1 MVCERD
7 VCFSLSLVPSLGVGL
22 SRLDDQKKKKST
34 RVHLLCRHEQRFPRF
49 TRAQSIGGH
58 RESSSTGRTITTRNR
73 ICPFVSSFSVLL
85 YIKLLLF
92 DFFACVVIKFIS
104 SFSFFFFFSRVKNIL
119 TWRFDTEARRCF
131 FVAPRDVSVA
141 FAKKKQRK
149 ERKFLHS
156 NSHKRTRAL
165 THNAVVN
172 TRSFANT
179 WITMMSSSLS
189 ASQHVFVQHQ
199 QKSSSSLSSRK
210 NSSSS
215 LTTTTRRHSS
225 KRGVI
230 TSSKVS
236 SSQSDVIT
244 NNAVQI
250 PTKPTG
256 EPKVVYIFNS
266 KTCDGGAELKDILG
280 NKCVSFSLHPH

>member
-1 MVCERD
+1 MFFCGSSSFVTRF
-7 VCFSLSLVPSLGVGL
+7 VSFRGVEL
-22 SRLDDQKKKKST
+22 PEEKKK
-34 RVHLLCRHEQRFPRF
+34 
-49 TRAQSIGGH
+49 
-58 RESSSTGRTITTRNR
+58 RNVFIR
-73 ICPFVSSFSVLL
+73 IHTN
-85 YIKLLLF
+85 
-92 DFFACVVIKFIS
+92 A
-104 SFSFFFFFSRVKNIL
+104 
-119 TWRFDTEARRCF
+119 
-131 FVAPRDVSVA
+131 
-141 FAKKKQRK
+141 
-149 ERKFLHS
+149 
-156 NSHKRTRAL
+156 RAL
-165 THNAVVN
+165 SHTHVN
-172 TRSFANT
+172 TRSFVAKT

-189 ASQHVFVQHQ
+189 ASRHVFVQQ

-215 LTTTTRRHSS
+215 LTIQTTRRHSS

-280 NKCVSFSLHPH
+280 NKCVSFSLLPCRESWLSRECSETNSQRDTFFFIF

>member
-1 MVCERD
+1 MFFCGSSSFVTRF
-7 VCFSLSLVPSLGVGL
+7 VSFRGVEL
-22 SRLDDQKKKKST
+22 PEEKKK
-34 RVHLLCRHEQRFPRF
+34 
-49 TRAQSIGGH
+49 
-58 RESSSTGRTITTRNR
+58 RNVFIR
-73 ICPFVSSFSVLL
+73 IHTN
-85 YIKLLLF
+85 
-92 DFFACVVIKFIS
+92 A
-104 SFSFFFFFSRVKNIL
+104 
-119 TWRFDTEARRCF
+119 
-131 FVAPRDVSVA
+131 
-141 FAKKKQRK
+141 
-149 ERKFLHS
+149 
-156 NSHKRTRAL
+156 RAL
-165 THNAVVN
+165 SHTHVN

-189 ASQHVFVQHQ
+189 ASQHVFVQQ

-215 LTTTTRRHSS
+215 LTTTRRHQ
-225 KRGVI
+225 KLPGVI

-280 NKCVSFSLHPH
+280 NKCVSFSLFPCERVG

>member
-1 MVCERD
+1 MFFCGSSSFVTRF
-7 VCFSLSLVPSLGVGL
+7 VSFRGVEL
-22 SRLDDQKKKKST
+22 PEEKKK
-34 RVHLLCRHEQRFPRF
+34 
-49 TRAQSIGGH
+49 
-58 RESSSTGRTITTRNR
+58 RNVFIR
-73 ICPFVSSFSVLL
+73 IHTN
-85 YIKLLLF
+85 
-92 DFFACVVIKFIS
+92 A
-104 SFSFFFFFSRVKNIL
+104 
-119 TWRFDTEARRCF
+119 
-131 FVAPRDVSVA
+131 
-141 FAKKKQRK
+141 
-149 ERKFLHS
+149 
-156 NSHKRTRAL
+156 RAL
-165 THNAVVN
+165 SHTHVN
-172 TRSFANT
+172 TRSFVANT

-189 ASQHVFVQHQ
+189 ASRHVFVQQ

-215 LTTTTRRHSS
+215 LTTTTTTRRHQ

-280 NKCVSFSLHPH
+280 NKCVSFSLFPCERVG

>member
-1 MVCERD
+1 MMI
-7 VCFSLSLVPSLGVGL
+7 
-22 SRLDDQKKKKST
+22 
-34 RVHLLCRHEQRFPRF
+34 
-49 TRAQSIGGH
+49 SIGG
-58 RESSSTGRTITTRNR
+58 TGHTITTTRNR
-73 ICPFVSSFSVLL
+73 ASVCIIHSVYNTRCLTFL
-85 YIKLLLF
+85 
-92 DFFACVVIKFIS
+92 CVVIRPNS
-104 SFSFFFFFSRVKNIL
+104 SLKKKKTREKNIL
-119 TWRFDTEARRCF
+119 TWRFDQKARRCF
-131 FVAPRDVSVA
+131 FVAPRDLCRLNS
-141 FAKKKQRK
+141 KKKKGNFFIRI
-149 ERKFLHS
+149 HT
-156 NSHKRTRAL
+156 HARAL
-165 THNAVVN
+165 SHTHVN

-215 LTTTTRRHSS
+215 LTIQTTRRHSS

-280 NKCVSFSLHPH
+280 NKCVSFSLFPCERVG

>member
-1 MVCERD
+1 MFFCGSSRRFGCLRRKNRKVN
-7 VCFSLSLVPSLGVGL
+7 FS
-22 SRLDDQKKKKST
+22 
-34 RVHLLCRHEQRFPRF
+34 
-49 TRAQSIGGH
+49 I
-58 RESSSTGRTITTRNR
+58 R
-73 ICPFVSSFSVLL
+73 IHTN
-85 YIKLLLF
+85 
-92 DFFACVVIKFIS
+92 A
-104 SFSFFFFFSRVKNIL
+104 
-119 TWRFDTEARRCF
+119 
-131 FVAPRDVSVA
+131 
-141 FAKKKQRK
+141 
-149 ERKFLHS
+149 
-156 NSHKRTRAL
+156 RAL
-165 THNAVVN
+165 SHTTHVN

-215 LTTTTRRHSS
+215 LTIQTTRRHSS

-280 NKCVSFSLHPH
+280 NKCVSFSLNPLLTRVG

>member
-1 MVCERD
+1 M
-7 VCFSLSLVPSLGVGL
+7 
-22 SRLDDQKKKKST
+22 
-34 RVHLLCRHEQRFPRF
+34 
-49 TRAQSIGGH
+49 
-58 RESSSTGRTITTRNR
+58 
-73 ICPFVSSFSVLL
+73 
-85 YIKLLLF
+85 
-92 DFFACVVIKFIS
+92 
-104 SFSFFFFFSRVKNIL
+104 

-165 THNAVVN
+165 THNTVVN

-179 WITMMSSSLS
+179 PWITMMSSSLS

-215 LTTTTRRHSS
+215 LTIQTTRRHSS

-280 NKCVSFSLHPH
+280 NKCVSFSLNPHYERVG

>member
-1 MVCERD
+1 
-7 VCFSLSLVPSLGVGL
+7 
-22 SRLDDQKKKKST
+22 
-34 RVHLLCRHEQRFPRF
+34 
-49 TRAQSIGGH
+49 
-58 RESSSTGRTITTRNR
+58 
-73 ICPFVSSFSVLL
+73 
-85 YIKLLLF
+85 
-92 DFFACVVIKFIS
+92 
-104 SFSFFFFFSRVKNIL
+104 
-119 TWRFDTEARRCF
+119 
-131 FVAPRDVSVA
+131 
-141 FAKKKQRK
+141 
-149 ERKFLHS
+149 
-156 NSHKRTRAL
+156 
-165 THNAVVN
+165 
-172 TRSFANT
+172 
-179 WITMMSSSLS
+179 MSSSLS

-215 LTTTTRRHSS
+215 LTIQTTRRHSS

-280 NKCVSFSLHPH
+280 NKCVSFSLFPNDYERVGYAASAQKRTHRGTRFFSFFEGEKNMSPFTTHFFRI

>member
-1 MVCERD
+1 MLFCG
-7 VCFSLSLVPSLGVGL
+7 S
-22 SRLDDQKKKKST
+22 SRL
-34 RVHLLCRHEQRFPRF
+34 
-49 TRAQSIGGH
+49 
-58 RESSSTGRTITTRNR
+58 
-73 ICPFVSSFSVLL
+73 
-85 YIKLLLF
+85 
-92 DFFACVVIKFIS
+92 
-104 SFSFFFFFSRVKNIL
+104 
-119 TWRFDTEARRCF
+119 
-131 FVAPRDVSVA
+131 VSVE
-141 FAKKKQRK
+141 FEEK
-149 ERKFLHS
+149 EKHFFIRIHT
-156 NSHKRTRAL
+156 NARAL
-165 THNAVVN
+165 SHTHAHVN

-199 QKSSSSLSSRK
+199 QKYSSLSSRK

-215 LTTTTRRHSS
+215 LTTTRRHQ
-225 KRGVI
+225 KLPGVI

-280 NKCVSFSLHPH
+280 NKCVSFSFTSSTRLRESWLGRECP

>member
-1 MVCERD
+1 
-7 VCFSLSLVPSLGVGL
+7 
-22 SRLDDQKKKKST
+22 
-34 RVHLLCRHEQRFPRF
+34 
-49 TRAQSIGGH
+49 
-58 RESSSTGRTITTRNR
+58 
-73 ICPFVSSFSVLL
+73 
-85 YIKLLLF
+85 
-92 DFFACVVIKFIS
+92 
-104 SFSFFFFFSRVKNIL
+104 
-119 TWRFDTEARRCF
+119 
-131 FVAPRDVSVA
+131 
-141 FAKKKQRK
+141 
-149 ERKFLHS
+149 
-156 NSHKRTRAL
+156 
-165 THNAVVN
+165 
-172 TRSFANT
+172 
-179 WITMMSSSLS
+179 MMSSSLS

-215 LTTTTRRHSS
+215 LTIQTTRRHSS

-280 NKCVSFSLHPH
+280 NKCVSFSLNPLNARELVTPRVRRNELTEGHVFFHFLRGKKI

>member
-1 MVCERD
+1 MFFCGSSRRFGCLRRKNRKVN
-7 VCFSLSLVPSLGVGL
+7 FS
-22 SRLDDQKKKKST
+22 
-34 RVHLLCRHEQRFPRF
+34 
-49 TRAQSIGGH
+49 I
-58 RESSSTGRTITTRNR
+58 R
-73 ICPFVSSFSVLL
+73 IHTN
-85 YIKLLLF
+85 
-92 DFFACVVIKFIS
+92 A
-104 SFSFFFFFSRVKNIL
+104 
-119 TWRFDTEARRCF
+119 
-131 FVAPRDVSVA
+131 
-141 FAKKKQRK
+141 
-149 ERKFLHS
+149 
-156 NSHKRTRAL
+156 RAL
-165 THNAVVN
+165 SHTTHVN

-199 QKSSSSLSSRK
+199 QKSSSSLT
-210 NSSSS
+210 
-215 LTTTTRRHSS
+215 TTTTRRHSS

-280 NKCVSFSLHPH
+280 NKCVSFSLNPLLTRVG

>member
-1 MVCERD
+1 MFFCG
-7 VCFSLSLVPSLGVGL
+7 S
-22 SRLDDQKKKKST
+22 SR
-34 RVHLLCRHEQRFPRF
+34 RFGCLRRKNRKGNFFIRF
-49 TRAQSIGGH
+49 HTNA
-58 RESSSTGRTITTRNR
+58 
-73 ICPFVSSFSVLL
+73 
-85 YIKLLLF
+85 
-92 DFFACVVIKFIS
+92 
-104 SFSFFFFFSRVKNIL
+104 
-119 TWRFDTEARRCF
+119 
-131 FVAPRDVSVA
+131 
-141 FAKKKQRK
+141 
-149 ERKFLHS
+149 
-156 NSHKRTRAL
+156 RAL
-165 THNAVVN
+165 SHTTHVN

-199 QKSSSSLSSRK
+199 QKSSSSLT
-210 NSSSS
+210 
-215 LTTTTRRHSS
+215 TTTTRRHSS

-280 NKCVSFSLHPH
+280 NKCVSFSLNPLLTRELVKPRVRINELTEGHVFFHFLRGKKYEPIHEQKFKTNFFLI

>member
-1 MVCERD
+1 M
-7 VCFSLSLVPSLGVGL
+7 
-22 SRLDDQKKKKST
+22 
-34 RVHLLCRHEQRFPRF
+34 HLLCRHEQRFPRF

-73 ICPFVSSFSVLL
+73 TSVC
-85 YIKLLLF
+85 IILF
-92 DFFACVVIKFIS
+92 CTSVYKTQSCLTFLSVVIKFIS
-104 SFSFFFFFSRVKNIL
+104 RRFLFFFFSRVKNIL

-156 NSHKRTRAL
+156 NSHKRTSAL
-165 THNAVVN
+165 THNTVVN

-179 WITMMSSSLS
+179 PWITMMSSSLS

-215 LTTTTRRHSS
+215 LTIQTTRRHSS

-280 NKCVSFSLHPH
+280 NKCVSFSLHPLNARELVTPRVRRNELTEGHVFFHFLRGKKI

>member
-1 MVCERD
+1 MTFR
-7 VCFSLSLVPSLGVGL
+7 LH
-22 SRLDDQKKKKST
+22 SRRKN
-34 RVHLLCRHEQRFPRF
+34 
-49 TRAQSIGGH
+49 
-58 RESSSTGRTITTRNR
+58 RE
-73 ICPFVSSFSVLL
+73 
-85 YIKLLLF
+85 K
-92 DFFACVVIKFIS
+92 
-104 SFSFFFFFSRVKNIL
+104 
-119 TWRFDTEARRCF
+119 
-131 FVAPRDVSVA
+131 
-141 FAKKKQRK
+141 
-149 ERKFLHS
+149 KFLHS

-215 LTTTTRRHSS
+215 LTIQTTRRHSS

-280 NKCVSFSLHPH
+280 NKCVSFSLNPLLTRELVKPRVRINELTEGHVFFHFLRGKKI

>member
-1 MVCERD
+1 MFFCG
-7 VCFSLSLVPSLGVGL
+7 S
-22 SRLDDQKKKKST
+22 SR
-34 RVHLLCRHEQRFPRF
+34 RFGCLR
-49 TRAQSIGGH
+49 RK
-58 RESSSTGRTITTRNR
+58 NR
-73 ICPFVSSFSVLL
+73 
-85 YIKLLLF
+85 KG
-92 DFFACVVIKFIS
+92 DFFIRIHTNA
-104 SFSFFFFFSRVKNIL
+104 
-119 TWRFDTEARRCF
+119 
-131 FVAPRDVSVA
+131 
-141 FAKKKQRK
+141 
-149 ERKFLHS
+149 
-156 NSHKRTRAL
+156 RAL
-165 THNAVVN
+165 SHTTHVN

-215 LTTTTRRHSS
+215 LTTTTTRRHSS

-280 NKCVSFSLHPH
+280 NKCVSFSLHPLNARELVTPRVRRNELTEGHVFFHFLRGKKI

>member
-1 MVCERD
+1 
-7 VCFSLSLVPSLGVGL
+7 
-22 SRLDDQKKKKST
+22 
-34 RVHLLCRHEQRFPRF
+34 
-49 TRAQSIGGH
+49 
-58 RESSSTGRTITTRNR
+58 
-73 ICPFVSSFSVLL
+73 
-85 YIKLLLF
+85 
-92 DFFACVVIKFIS
+92 
-104 SFSFFFFFSRVKNIL
+104 
-119 TWRFDTEARRCF
+119 
-131 FVAPRDVSVA
+131 
-141 FAKKKQRK
+141 
-149 ERKFLHS
+149 
-156 NSHKRTRAL
+156 
-165 THNAVVN
+165 
-172 TRSFANT
+172 
-179 WITMMSSSLS
+179 MSSSLS

-215 LTTTTRRHSS
+215 LTIQTTRRHSS

-280 NKCVSFSLHPH
+280 NKCVSFSLHPLNARELVTPRVRRNELTEGHVFFSFFEGEKNMSPFTTAKIQDQFFSYLNFFSLVFFFFRKRSIDEDTRMTFTNQFRLFLLLSFEKQTKQRRFVGGDDETGRSRAAGIYHSGVHVRDV

>member
-1 MVCERD
+1 MFFCGSSRRFGCLRRKNRKVN
-7 VCFSLSLVPSLGVGL
+7 FS
-22 SRLDDQKKKKST
+22 
-34 RVHLLCRHEQRFPRF
+34 
-49 TRAQSIGGH
+49 I
-58 RESSSTGRTITTRNR
+58 R
-73 ICPFVSSFSVLL
+73 IHTN
-85 YIKLLLF
+85 
-92 DFFACVVIKFIS
+92 A
-104 SFSFFFFFSRVKNIL
+104 
-119 TWRFDTEARRCF
+119 
-131 FVAPRDVSVA
+131 
-141 FAKKKQRK
+141 
-149 ERKFLHS
+149 
-156 NSHKRTRAL
+156 RAL
-165 THNAVVN
+165 SHTTHVN

-215 LTTTTRRHSS
+215 LTIQTTRRHSS

-280 NKCVSFSLHPH
+280 NKCVSFSLNPLLTRELVKPRVRINELTEGHVFFHFLRGKKI

>member
-1 MVCERD
+1 M
-7 VCFSLSLVPSLGVGL
+7 
-22 SRLDDQKKKKST
+22 
-34 RVHLLCRHEQRFPRF
+34 
-49 TRAQSIGGH
+49 
-58 RESSSTGRTITTRNR
+58 
-73 ICPFVSSFSVLL
+73 
-85 YIKLLLF
+85 
-92 DFFACVVIKFIS
+92 IKFIS
-104 SFSFFFFFSRVKNIL
+104 RRFLFFFFLRVKNIL
-119 TWRFDTEARRCF
+119 TWRFDTKARRCF

-165 THNAVVN
+165 THNTVVN

-179 WITMMSSSLS
+179 PWITMMSSSLS

-215 LTTTTRRHSS
+215 LTIQTTRRHSS

-280 NKCVSFSLHPH
+280 NKCVSFSLNPHYERVG